1 MKMKKSYIAGIAL
14 VVIATGYY
22 LYKRS
27 NSSKTVPTYKTEVV
41 ERGALTNS
49 ISGSGNVI
57 VDQLSTVDPTIT
69 GTVSNLSV
77 EVGDTVE
84 KGQLLFTIINEDL
97 SVANA
102 RAAASL
108 QQAKNSVVSAELQV
122 EQARDAYEAEQRD
135 LDQKEVLGD
144 QLKTAKDQ
152 LLAAQKSYVATL
164 ADHNNQLSDASKR
177 TVKAPIDGTV
187 NAVNIKNGDDLS
199 RLSNSSGSQAPIIIG
214 DLTTLKA
221 EVQVN
226 EIDIPNISVGQK
238 VMLKFSAIDDLE
250 LSGKVEKID
259 ALGVVTSGVV
269 TYDVT
274 IGFDVSDPRIRPQM
288 SVSAS
293 IITAVKPDVLFV
305 PSGAVKMGNNGSY
318 VEVLADGEKVPIRKK
333 VVIGISDNLS
343 TEIVSGIE
351 VGDKVVTQTINP
363 GASGTG
369 TNSGQSGGVRIP
381 GVGGFGR

>member
-1 MKMKKSYIAGIAL
+1 MKMKKTYIAVIML
-14 VVIATGYY
+14 VVIVGGYFW
-22 LYKRS
+22 YKKS
-27 NSSKTVPTYKTEVV
+27 NSSDTIPVYKTAVAEK
-41 ERGALTNS
+41 GAITSS

-77 EVGDTVE
+77 EVGDTVK

-108 QQAKNSVVSAELQV
+108 QQAKNSVGSAELQV

-135 LDQKEVLGD
+135 LDQKENLGE
-144 QLKTAKDQ
+144 QLKIAKDQ
-152 LLAAQKSYVATL
+152 LLAAQKSYSATL

-199 RLSNSSGSQAPIIIG
+199 RLSSSSASQAPIIIG
-214 DLTTLKA
+214 DLDTLKA

-238 VMLKFSAIDDLE
+238 VMFQFSAIDDLE

-293 IITAVKPDVLFV
+293 IITAVKPDVIII
-305 PSGAVKMGNNGSY
+305 PSGAVKTENESSY
-318 VEVLADGEKVPIRKK
+318 VEVLAEREKVPVRKN
-333 VVIGISDNLS
+333 VVIGISDNIN

-351 VGDKVVTQTINP
+351 PGDKVVTQTINSGVS
-363 GASGTG
+363 GASTA
-369 TNSGQSGGVRIP
+369 SGQSGGVRIP